1 MSKTAI
7 INANIVLVN
16 GIIWDGTILVENGKI
31 LDFGKDIEVSGDAEK
46 IDAMGTYVGP
56 GFVDIHCHG
65 ANGKTTY
72 FDAEEMADFF
82 LQHGTTSFLA
92 TPSYDQPADEFI
104 AAIRSAKKA
113 VEKVKTLKGLYI
125 EGPYVN
131 VKYGAF
137 ADRNPWRGPIDPE
150 KSKEIV
156 DAAGDAVKVWT
167 IGPEREG
174 IIHFCEYARKVKPDV
189 VFAVGHS
196 EATPQQIRDL
206 GKYCPSLQTHSM
218 CATGRVKIKGTPL
231 GFGPDEYC
239 FMEPDVY
246 CELIC
251 DSYGIHVHSE
261 MQRLLIHTKGIEKVV
276 LITDATGDG
285 FYPNPEWLAHVTD
298 LGFDD
303 KGGLSGSKLTMDV
316 ACRNI
321 MTHTNCGIA
330 QAFVMASLNPAKAIG
345 MDSEIGSIEKGKNAD
360 LVFVDDRFNVKHVM
374 LNGEIYK

>member
-1 MSKTAI
+1 
-7 INANIVLVN
+7 
-16 GIIWDGTILVENGKI
+16 
-31 LDFGKDIEVSGDAEK
+31 
-46 IDAMGTYVGP
+46 MGAYVGP
-56 GFVDIHCHG
+56 GFVDVHCHG

-72 FDAEEMADFF
+72 FDAQYIADYF
-82 LQHGTTSFLA
+82 LEHGTTSFLA
-92 TPSYDQPADEFI
+92 TPSYDQPADEFLE
-104 AAIRSAKKA
+104 AIRSAKNS
-113 VEKVKTLKGLYI
+113 VGKVKTLKGLYI

-137 ADRNPWRGPIDPE
+137 ADRNPWRGPIDTE
-150 KSKEIV
+150 QCKEIV

-167 IGPEREG
+167 IAPERED
-174 IIHFCEYARKVKPDV
+174 IVQFCEYARKVNSDV
-189 VFAVGHS
+189 IFAVGHS
-196 EATPQQIRDL
+196 EATPQQIRAL
-206 GKYCPSLQTHSM
+206 GKYRPSLQTHSM
-218 CATGRVKIKGTPL
+218 CATGRVKVKGTPF

-261 MQRLLIHTKGIEKVV
+261 MQRLLIHTKGIEKIV
-276 LITDATGDG
+276 LITDVTGDD
-285 FYPNPEWLAHVTD
+285 FYPNPEWLADVTD

-316 ACRNI
+316 VCRNI

-345 MDSEIGSIEKGKNAD
+345 MDCEIGSIEKGKNAD
-360 LVFVDDRFNVKHVM
+360 FVFVDDRFNVKQVM
-374 LNGEIYK
+374 LEGELVL